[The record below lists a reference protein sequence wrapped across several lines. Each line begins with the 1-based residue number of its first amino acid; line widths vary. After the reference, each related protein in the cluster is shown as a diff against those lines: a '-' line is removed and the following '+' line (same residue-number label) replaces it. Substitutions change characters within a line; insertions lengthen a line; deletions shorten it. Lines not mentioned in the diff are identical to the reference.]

1 MTPAHILYPARLTPW
16 SPTIVPTDGETG
28 KNLKTAWRR
37 AQNRVNA
44 FWKAWRT
51 DYLSLLHDRKKWR
64 GTKDD
69 LKKDDIV
76 IIVDESKK
84 RHEWKLGRVVEKI
97 DSGPHVRKV
106 NVKKADGKTVLKD
119 RTKIVK
125 MEMD

>member
-1 MTPAHILYPARLTPW
+1 M
-16 SPTIVPTDGETG
+16 
-28 KNLKTAWRR
+28 
-37 AQNRVNA
+37 
-44 FWKAWRT
+44 
-51 DYLSLLHDRKKWR
+51 SLLHDRKKWK

-97 DSGPHVRKV
+97 TSGPHVRKV
-106 NVKKADGKTVLKD
+106 QVKKADGKTVLKD

>member
-1 MTPAHILYPARLTPW
+1 M
-16 SPTIVPTDGETG
+16 
-28 KNLKTAWRR
+28 
-37 AQNRVNA
+37 
-44 FWKAWRT
+44 
-51 DYLSLLHDRKKWR
+51 SLLHDRKKWR

-97 DSGPHVRKV
+97 TSGPRVRKV
-106 NVKKADGKTVLKD
+106 QVKKADGKTVLKD